1 MIPPRP
7 KNKNSFNQWLNS
19 YFSVILAGILILFL
33 GLAYLFFLGPK
44 FAATKD
50 IIQANITEQ
59 ENLYALSQ
67 QKLVNLR
74 AVGTLYKTI
83 KEADLQKFDSV
94 LPDNYIPAR
103 LFGELEEIINSG
115 GWLLTEISIE
125 QAPPEHINTSVGQIN
140 VELSLS
146 GLDYIDFKRLL
157 KILETD
163 LRLLDVTSVSLDS
176 ASNSV
181 TLMLTTYYYQT
192 AN

>member
-7 KNKNSFNQWLNS
+7 KNKNNFNQWLNK
-19 YFSVILAGILILFL
+19 YFSIILAGVLILFL
-33 GLAYLFFLGPK
+33 ALAYLVFLGPK
-44 FAATKD
+44 FTATKD

-67 QKLVNLR
+67 QKLANLQ

-115 GWLLTEISIE
+115 GWLLTEINIE
-125 QAPPEHINTSVGQIN
+125 QAPPGDINKNVGQIN

-163 LRLLDVTSVSLDS
+163 LRLLDVTNVSLDS

-181 TLMLTTYYYQT
+181 TLMLTTDYYQT

>member
-7 KNKNSFNQWLNS
+7 KNKNNFNQWLNK
-19 YFSVILAGILILFL
+19 YFSIILAGVLILFL
-33 GLAYLFFLGPK
+33 ALAYLVFLGPK
-44 FAATKD
+44 FTATKD

-67 QKLVNLR
+67 QKLANLQ

-115 GWLLTEISIE
+115 GWLLTEINIE
-125 QAPPEHINTSVGQIN
+125 QAPPGDINKNVGQIN

-163 LRLLDVTSVSLDS
+163 LRLLDVTNVSLDS